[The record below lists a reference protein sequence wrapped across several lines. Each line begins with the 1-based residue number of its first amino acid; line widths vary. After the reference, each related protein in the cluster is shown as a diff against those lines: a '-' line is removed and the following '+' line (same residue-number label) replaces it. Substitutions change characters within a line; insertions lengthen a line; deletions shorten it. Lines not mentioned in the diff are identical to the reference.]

1 MPKFKKQADFRNQ
14 MVGWGVILEPDG
26 LWGGGLSGHSVFLF
40 TTIKFRPMIPHPPK
54 KENHRMARKI
64 KIYSTGTC
72 PRCDKSKQLLTKWGI
87 SYIEVRID
95 QSQKGLKEMLKRTN
109 NARTVPQIFLGDD
122 HIGGL
127 DELTEAHMDGELEG
141 IR

>member
-1 MPKFKKQADFRNQ
+1 
-14 MVGWGVILEPDG
+14 
-26 LWGGGLSGHSVFLF
+26 
-40 TTIKFRPMIPHPPK
+40 
-54 KENHRMARKI
+54 MARKI

-87 SYIEVRID
+87 SYTEVRVD

-127 DELTEAHMDGELEG
+127 DELTEAHMDGELDG